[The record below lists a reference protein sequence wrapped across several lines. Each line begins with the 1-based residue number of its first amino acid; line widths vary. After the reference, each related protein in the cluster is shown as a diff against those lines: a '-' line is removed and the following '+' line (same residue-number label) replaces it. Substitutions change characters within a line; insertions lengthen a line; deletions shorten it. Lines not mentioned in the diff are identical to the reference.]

1 MIGKLIDILPKGYK
15 KQSVWVSG
23 SILLSSILDLAGIAV
38 ILPIFILLLNG
49 GELGK
54 YPFLKKLMD
63 FLSPDGNISGFVLW
77 LGLITILIL
86 CVKFILSQILQR
98 YQTKYVL
105 GIYRYFSSRLFKE
118 FYGKGLSF
126 IKDNG
131 TVDLTYKINAVCYNA
146 ATLVLMQILSLVAE
160 SVVTI
165 VTFALIATI
174 SPVSAIAIV
183 ISLTPSVLVY
193 FIFVRDKLIQYGRL
207 ENRARSNQYRTVQE
221 TFRNW
226 GAVKIYGAFDKMMT
240 RFNSGLDAISY
251 RRLKSILI
259 GRITSFLMELS
270 IIICICFLILT
281 SGQQWSTLSLWLAL
295 FCAGAI
301 RILPAFRS
309 ILGSY
314 SSIKNNNYAIE
325 IICNALEGS
334 KEKTTMEC
342 PVEDSLQMRNKGR
355 ITFNKCIGVENL
367 TFYFNPN
374 EPVLENVSFEIH
386 KGERVGF
393 RGVSGRGKSTL
404 FNLMLGLYEPVSG
417 RVSIDGVTLS
427 KENTDSWLE
436 NVGYVP
442 QDVQLLGCSIAENVA
457 FNVLFDV
464 QDNKPLTVKELLTE
478 KQEHNQHFHIEPDI
492 LERVMEAL
500 KQAQLL
506 DFVNSLEHGIYTVI
520 GEGGCKVSGGQK
532 QRLGIARAL
541 YKRPQVLFLDEAT
554 SSLDSKME
562 SEVNKAVEAISK
574 ENSNLTI
581 ITIAHR
587 ESSLAFCNRV
597 IEL

>member
-1 MIGKLIDILPKGYK
+1 MIGKLIDILPKEYK

-49 GELGK
+49 GELEK
-54 YPFLKKLMD
+54 YPFLKRLMD

-165 VTFALIATI
+165 VTFALIAAI

-193 FIFVRDKLIQYGRL
+193 FIFVREKLILYGRL

-226 GAVKIYGAFDKMMT
+226 GAVKIYGAFGKMMT

-334 KEKTTMEC
+334 AQKSSPKAT
-342 PVEDSLQMRNKGR
+342 DS
-355 ITFNKCIGVENL
+355 ITFNRSISVENL
-367 TFYFNPN
+367 TFCFNPN
-374 EPVLENVSFEIH
+374 EPVLEEISFEIH

-404 FNLMLGLYEPVSG
+404 FNLMLGLYTPISG
-417 RVSIDGVTLS
+417 RVAIDGVTLC
-427 KENTDSWLE
+427 KENADSWLE
-436 NVGYVP
+436 SVGYVP

-464 QDNKPLTVKELLTE
+464 KDNKPLTVKELLTE
-478 KQEHNQHFHIEPDI
+478 KQEPNQHFPIEPGI
-492 LERVMEAL
+492 LERIMEAL

-554 SSLDSKME
+554 SSLDSRME
-562 SEVNKAVEAISK
+562 LEVNNAVEAISR

-587 ESSLAFCNRV
+587 ESSIAFCDR
-597 IEL
+597 IIDI